1 MPDLHYQVV
10 PASLDE
16 LVPMS
21 DFNFE
26 AGHIKKEEEEE
37 ESGVPSDQIDSN
49 PEADSTHHA

>member
-21 DFNFE
+21 DYNFE
-26 AGHIKKEEEEE
+26 AGQIKKEDDEEEA
-37 ESGVPSDQIDSN
+37 GAPSDQIDSN